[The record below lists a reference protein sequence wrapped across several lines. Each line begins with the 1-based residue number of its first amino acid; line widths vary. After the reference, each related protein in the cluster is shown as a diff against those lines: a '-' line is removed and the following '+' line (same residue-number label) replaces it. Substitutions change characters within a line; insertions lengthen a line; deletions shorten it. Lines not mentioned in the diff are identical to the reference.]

1 MLRKAKGSRRDLLL
15 CFSSDPI
22 VMEPSGIIKS
32 MKTGSH
38 TKNTE
43 AMTKRNNYEQN
54 NKNSYRIEKYIK
66 HIKHEDFLNKFS
78 IKVSLF

>member
-1 MLRKAKGSRRDLLL
+1 
-15 CFSSDPI
+15 
-22 VMEPSGIIKS
+22 

-43 AMTKRNNYEQN
+43 AMIKRNNYEQN

-66 HIKHEDFLNKFS
+66 HIKHEDFLKKFS

>member
-1 MLRKAKGSRRDLLL
+1 
-15 CFSSDPI
+15 
-22 VMEPSGIIKS
+22 

-43 AMTKRNNYEQN
+43 AMIKRNNYEQN

-78 IKVSLF
+78 IKVPLF